1 MFKVDTNE
9 QFFNEFKRLQD
20 KIQQL
25 SSIFQNPNT
34 EITAEEFGDWNM
46 LSKEIKQDLN
56 KLIKDGT
63 SRIKMS

>member
-9 QFFNEFKRLQD
+9 KFFNEFKRLQD

-25 SSIFQNPNT
+25 SSIFHNPNA
-34 EITAEEFGDWNM
+34 EITAEEFGNWNM
-46 LSKEIKQDLN
+46 LGKEIKQDLN

-63 SRIKMS
+63 INFY